1 MSVAPG
7 IWRENTYHRG
17 MASSRKIRRSR
28 RAIAATALLVT
39 AVLVANVGLVVA
51 TVPVLVVATA
61 YAVITG
67 IVAARLLSN
76 EIAQLRRD
84 WARDRADIADDNRRT
99 SIVRSR
105 EQTAFAEQMGS
116 RIRLKDAQLEVLRD
130 SLVTAEIDLAKSR
143 ERLSAERARI
153 EALTSD
159 LDSAVSDLESARVD
173 LRNAI
178 DALATSEGA
187 EIQARAEV
195 QAWEASATEAERQLH
210 QRPA

>member
-1 MSVAPG
+1 
-7 IWRENTYHRG
+7 

-28 RAIAATALLVT
+28 RALAATALLVT
-39 AVLVANVGLVVA
+39 AVVVAIVGLVIA

-61 YAVITG
+61 YAVLSG
-67 IVAARLLSN
+67 IIAARLLSN
-76 EIAQLRRD
+76 EIIQTRRD
-84 WARDRADIADDNRRT
+84 WARDRAAIAHDHRHT
-99 SIVRSR
+99 SIARSR
-105 EQTAFAEQMGS
+105 EQIAFAEQMSS

-143 ERLSAERARI
+143 ERFSAERARV
-153 EALTSD
+153 EALTSE
-159 LDSAVSDLESARVD
+159 LDSAASDLESARVD

-187 EIQARAEV
+187 EIQARAAM
-195 QAWEASATEAERQLH
+195 QAWEEAAAAAERRH